1 MKTILSNYNN
11 FSNLFASIDTA
22 AGFFIGS
29 DSIGDSLRRLPVGEA
44 MVQVNSPKPLNPVR
58 CRVDLCD
65 ESMGRDA

>member
-1 MKTILSNYNN
+1 MTTLICHMLNN
-11 FSNLFASIDTA
+11 SEDIETA

-29 DSIGDSLRRLPVGEA
+29 DSIGESLRRLPVGEA

-65 ESMGRDA
+65 ASMQGDA